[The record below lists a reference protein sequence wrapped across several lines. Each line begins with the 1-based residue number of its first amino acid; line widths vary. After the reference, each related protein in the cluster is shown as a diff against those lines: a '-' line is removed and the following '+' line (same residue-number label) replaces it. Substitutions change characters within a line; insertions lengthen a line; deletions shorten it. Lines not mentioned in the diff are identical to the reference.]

1 MVCIPFST
9 VTMVGLMAKKLG
21 GKSIRCNIDAKDNAV
36 KTHFLA
42 IHPLIGTKHKPA
54 AIHLQQRSPYYWWW
68 AFMRRNEDYL
78 ACCANGGKGKLAKLY
93 EDFGDIRSDDFRSWW
108 GGTQQKGSYLFGEL
122 PVELRLLKLNNKDEW
137 ADGWGSEIMVVA
149 VNMEIGRRKLQQYF
163 AHLLQKEHKGKRG
176 RKSLGSAK
184 STARYPLYRNFSQH
198 NLRAMLE
205 IYDEWKANEALP
217 KEQRKPQ
224 WALGEAVRLVPTAMP
239 KKGDTKYITTNKRN
253 VMAVAVSRY
262 LKSAKAVVAN
272 TAKGEFPNSQP

>member
-1 MVCIPFST
+1 
-9 VTMVGLMAKKLG
+9 
-21 GKSIRCNIDAKDNAV
+21 
-36 KTHFLA
+36 
-42 IHPLIGTKHKPA
+42 
-54 AIHLQQRSPYYWWW
+54 
-68 AFMRRNEDYL
+68 MRRNADYL

-122 PVELRLLKLNNKDEW
+122 PVELRLQRLNNKDDW
-137 ADGWGSEIMVVA
+137 ADDWGSEIMVVA

-176 RKSLGSAK
+176 RKSLSTAK

-224 WALGEAVRLVPTAMP
+224 WALGESVKLVPTAMP

-272 TAKGEFPNSQP
+272 TAKGEFPNSQS

>member
-1 MVCIPFST
+1 
-9 VTMVGLMAKKLG
+9 
-21 GKSIRCNIDAKDNAV
+21 
-36 KTHFLA
+36 
-42 IHPLIGTKHKPA
+42 
-54 AIHLQQRSPYYWWW
+54 
-68 AFMRRNEDYL
+68 MRRNEDYL

-122 PVELRLLKLNNKDEW
+122 PVELRLQKLNNKDEW
-137 ADGWGSEIMVVA
+137 ADDWGSEIMVVA

-176 RKSLGSAK
+176 RKSLSAAK

-205 IYDEWKANEALP
+205 IYDVWKANEALP

-224 WALGEAVRLVPTAMP
+224 WALGVAVKLVPTAMP
-239 KKGDTKYITTNKRN
+239 QKGDTKYITTNKRN

-272 TAKGEFPNSQP
+272 TAKGEFPNSQS

>member
-1 MVCIPFST
+1 
-9 VTMVGLMAKKLG
+9 
-21 GKSIRCNIDAKDNAV
+21 
-36 KTHFLA
+36 
-42 IHPLIGTKHKPA
+42 
-54 AIHLQQRSPYYWWW
+54 
-68 AFMRRNEDYL
+68 MRRNEDYL
-78 ACCANGGKGKLAKLY
+78 ACCAKGGKGKLAKLY

-122 PVELRLLKLNNKDEW
+122 PVELRLQKLQNKDEW
-137 ADGWGSEIMVVA
+137 AADWGSEIMVVA

-176 RKSLGSAK
+176 RKSLSAAK

-239 KKGDTKYITTNKRN
+239 QKGDTKYITTNKRN